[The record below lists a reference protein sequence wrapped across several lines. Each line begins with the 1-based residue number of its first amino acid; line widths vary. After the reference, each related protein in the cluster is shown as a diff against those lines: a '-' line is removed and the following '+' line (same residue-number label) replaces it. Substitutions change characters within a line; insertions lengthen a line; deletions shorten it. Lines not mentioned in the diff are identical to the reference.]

1 MPVSPEVPLP
11 AEDSPDERAHRRE
24 LARGVR
30 NALQGKTINTGTV
43 TLTASSTTTTLT
55 DARIGAASILLLM
68 PTTSNAAGALGGLY
82 VSARTRGSATL
93 THASTVAVDKTFGF
107 VVIG

>member
-30 NALQGKTINTGTV
+30 NALQGKTINTGSV

-55 DARIGAASILLLM
+55 DARIGAASVLLFM
-68 PTTSNAAGALGGLY
+68 PTTAHAVTAAAALY
-82 VSARTRGSATL
+82 VSVRTRGSATL
-93 THASTVAVDKTFGF
+93 THASSANVDQSFSY